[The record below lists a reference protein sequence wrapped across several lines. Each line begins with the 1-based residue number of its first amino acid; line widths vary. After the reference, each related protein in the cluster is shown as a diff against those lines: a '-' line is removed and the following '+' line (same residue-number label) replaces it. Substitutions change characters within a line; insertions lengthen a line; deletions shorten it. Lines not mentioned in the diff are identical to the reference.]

1 MRCQSAGQN
10 SGSGADAVSPSLSP
24 LSPGFSEWPPALPS
38 QSLQLLGMSPKPL
51 TSEDARF
58 LRLFSAEVGQW
69 MDLSDLSQT
78 FSRKICRLAMHDPL
92 LKAAII
98 ACAAKQQYLTG
109 RLFDGMLIARKNYN
123 TAISLLID
131 RLQESEQPFAGF
143 GFAATVICS
152 CYEMLD
158 ATGRD
163 WQKHL
168 DGVFSFSQVRSVNG
182 SSGGIEQAGFWS
194 IARQE
199 VVCSIINKSRLRL
212 DPDLWAVDLVRI
224 GQEGCEDLMNNQILT
239 ILAKVAN
246 AIAHWEADKPRKL
259 RAVDE
264 WKSLWDLLNHWERS
278 VTAKGFMDP
287 VLYKE
292 DGQLF
297 TTIWFTRGVCASSW
311 QMFHLTRILLLSIDP
326 SQTLDCVAAFRN
338 IEGKLQYHARQIC
351 GIAQSKPEGSC
362 RVNSV
367 QPLHYAG
374 CCFSNTDERNAVALL
389 LESIE
394 EDLGWAAK
402 YRANDLYR
410 QWGWRRDF

>member
-1 MRCQSAGQN
+1 MTSDKFVDETNVIVAEYQASQDQTDRVKNGKIARFSHNSTCYNDPLGNGTDLAILSVDSVRPPQWQPNDLGLDIIDPDTHVSNTESSPLTLQNDLMPHDSHGPRYESNPDRSEQINCRAFCHSTPDKQTCQHGNVYSHLGHPTEAGTSANAGARALLSMRCQSAGQN

-224 GQEGCEDLMNNQILT
+224 GQEGCEDLMNNQ
-239 ILAKVAN
+239 
-246 AIAHWEADKPRKL
+246 
-259 RAVDE
+259 
-264 WKSLWDLLNHWERS
+264 
-278 VTAKGFMDP
+278 
-287 VLYKE
+287 
-292 DGQLF
+292 
-297 TTIWFTRGVCASSW
+297 
-311 QMFHLTRILLLSIDP
+311 
-326 SQTLDCVAAFRN
+326 
-338 IEGKLQYHARQIC
+338 
-351 GIAQSKPEGSC
+351 
-362 RVNSV
+362 
-367 QPLHYAG
+367 
-374 CCFSNTDERNAVALL
+374 
-389 LESIE
+389 
-394 EDLGWAAK
+394 
-402 YRANDLYR
+402 
-410 QWGWRRDF
+410 